1 MAKVFKDKINLLG
14 GGYTLG
20 NGNQSSQSDSGV
32 AVTMPFDS
40 LAFKGNFSPAFSRV
54 DVSNL

>member
-1 MAKVFKDKINLLG
+1 MAKVFKDKINLL